1 MMLVKG
7 TPSPD
12 IAARIIEDIVLGQ
25 FVESVRYACIQ
36 AWQEG
41 HEEALMAGLC
51 EVGAG
56 EAGLCAIR
64 KLDLSELIAGLD

>member
-1 MMLVKG
+1 MMLVKI
-7 TPSPD
+7 TPPPD
-12 IAARIIEDIVLGQ
+12 IAAHMIEGVVLGRL
-25 FVESVRYACIQ
+25 VESVRYACIQ

-41 HEEALMAGLC
+41 HEAALMAGLC

-56 EAGLCAIR
+56 EAGLCAIQ